1 MNKPIINIEKEIR
14 ALESQMSA
22 HEDGRTIEGYA
33 VVFNSLSED
42 MGFRE
47 IISPN
52 AITEETIK
60 NSDIIATFNHS
71 TDIVLARSKNGEGTL
86 QLEIDETGLKFSFE
100 APNTTA
106 GNDLLESIK
115 RGDVSGC
122 SFAFSIDYNDPEAE
136 TWIDNGEY
144 YLRTINKIER
154 LYDVSV
160 VVTPAY
166 EATSVNQRSIDKV
179 EEMKKEAE
187 QRAEAEEQ
195 AAEKARV
202 DALNAAYDGMLAEID
217 KL

>member
-14 ALESQMSA
+14 ALESQMSV

-122 SFAFSIDYNDPEAE
+122 SFAFSVDYNDPEAE

-154 LYDVSV
+154 LYDVSIV
-160 VVTPAY
+160 VHPAY

>member
-1 MNKPIINIEKEIR
+1 MNKPNINIEKEIR
-14 ALESQMSA
+14 ALESQMSVN
-22 HEDGRTIEGYA
+22 EDGRTIEGYA

-86 QLEIDETGLKFSFE
+86 QLEIDEKGLKFSFE

-122 SFAFSIDYNDPEAE
+122 SFAFSVNYDDEEAE
-136 TWIDNGEY
+136 TWIDNGDY

-154 LYDVSV
+154 LYDVSIV
-160 VVTPAY
+160 VHPAY

-187 QRAEAEEQ
+187 QRAEEEAQ
-195 AAEKARV
+195 AQEKARV
-202 DALNAAYDGMLAEID
+202 DALNAKYDGMLAEINE
-217 KL
+217 L

>member
-14 ALESQMSA
+14 ALESQMSV

-100 APNTTA
+100 TPNTTA

-154 LYDVSV
+154 LYDVSIV
-160 VVTPAY
+160 VHPAY

-202 DALNAAYDGMLAEID
+202 DALNAAYDGMLVEID

>member
-14 ALESQMSA
+14 ALESQMSV

-86 QLEIDETGLKFSFE
+86 QLEINETGLKFSFE

-122 SFAFSIDYNDPEAE
+122 SFAFSIDYDDEEAE
-136 TWIDNGEY
+136 TWIDNGDY

-154 LYDVSV
+154 LYDVSIV
-160 VVTPAY
+160 VHPAY

>member
-86 QLEIDETGLKFSFE
+86 HLEIDETGLKFSFE

-144 YLRTINKIER
+144 YLRTINKINR